1 MFVKT
6 LFRICIILFVF
17 VNSSLNICTFV
28 LANAVKDKKN
38 EAEVIDVDMAEA
50 EPGKSSKYM

>member
-50 EPGKSSKYM
+50 EPGKSSK

>member
-1 MFVKT
+1 MFIKS
-6 LFRICIILFVF
+6 LFGICIILFVF
-17 VNSSLNICTFV
+17 VNSSLNICAFA

-50 EPGKSSKYM
+50 EPGKSSR